1 MIPSKIVLLGY
12 MGSGKSVI
20 GSLLEKRLKIPF
32 QDLDDYI
39 VLRMQQ
45 SISSIFETKGELFF
59 RKKERECLEK
69 ILSEK
74 KPMIVSLGGGTPCY
88 YDTMNFL
95 SANEDVQTIYLKTS
109 VPTLTERLVEESD
122 QRPLISHLKSR
133 DEITEFIGKHL
144 FERNPYYS
152 MAKLSVITD
161 HKSAQVVVSEIEKL
175 LT

>member
-1 MIPSKIVLLGY
+1 
-12 MGSGKSVI
+12 
-20 GSLLEKRLKIPF
+20 
-32 QDLDDYI
+32 
-39 VLRMQQ
+39 MQQ